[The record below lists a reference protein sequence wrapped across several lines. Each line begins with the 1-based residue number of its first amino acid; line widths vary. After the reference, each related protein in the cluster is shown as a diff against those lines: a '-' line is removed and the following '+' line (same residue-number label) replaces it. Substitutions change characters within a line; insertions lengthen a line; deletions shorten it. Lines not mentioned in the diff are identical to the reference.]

1 MENTADDKWEA
12 LIKGIPKQNLFSDE
26 LFTVK
31 TIPVVMEKKH
41 NPFEEFIKALKED
54 RGMYEGYMAN
64 LTMAYYDESCRH
76 YTGIAHSI
84 LRTIA
89 HNAAE
94 NFLTSLTKDHH

>member
-1 MENTADDKWEA
+1 MENIADDEWEA
-12 LIKGIPKQNLFSDE
+12 IFKEISKESLLSDE
-26 LFTVK
+26 ADTVK

-54 RGMYEGYMAN
+54 REMYEGYMAN
-64 LTMAYYDESCRH
+64 LTGAYYDESCRH

-94 NFLTSLTKDHH
+94 NFLNLLTKDYH